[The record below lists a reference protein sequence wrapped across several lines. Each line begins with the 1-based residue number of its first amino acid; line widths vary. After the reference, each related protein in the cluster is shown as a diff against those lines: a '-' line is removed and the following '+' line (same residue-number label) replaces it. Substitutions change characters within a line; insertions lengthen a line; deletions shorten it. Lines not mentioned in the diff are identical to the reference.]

1 MGSAKTREDLYME
14 ASVVYKIIAEQMGIP
29 LEEITRESTFSDLGA
44 DSLDIFQIVSAL
56 EEEFDLEFES
66 DDTDNIK
73 TVGDV
78 IDYLKTLVE

>member
-1 MGSAKTREDLYME
+1 ME